1 MNIAQE
7 QSLFSLDLTSFGP
20 ARARLLAWFQETL
33 GRLLSLR
40 ELERI
45 YLRCRPGS
53 PPDQFLDNVLQE
65 MAVSSLNTPADFASI
80 PQQGPAIVVANHPF
94 GGLEG
99 IVLAHHLLRRR
110 PDVKIMANYLLGR
123 IPELR
128 DLFILVDPF
137 NEARS
142 VGNNVGP
149 LREAIRWVEQGGLL
163 AMFPAGEVAHL
174 KVRELKVSD
183 PEWSPVV
190 ARIARKT
197 KAVVVPVHFRGRNSA
212 FFQVAGLIHSRLRT
226 ALLPRELA
234 NKQGRRLE
242 LVVGGAIVPQRHQA
256 KADLAGL
263 TQYFRLRTQVL
274 GRRPP
279 VQQAGPGLRRKP
291 AARVWPQA
299 IAPAPDRELVRLDV
313 ATLPLDQT
321 LLASGDFRVFYA
333 RRRQIPSLMRE
344 IGRQREICFRQVG
357 EGTGRDQDL
366 DRFDDHYLHLCL
378 WNQKEGELAGGYRL
392 GLADQILAR
401 QGVDGLYTSTLFN
414 FHPDFFARMPHALEM
429 GRSFIT
435 EKYQRSYSALLLLW
449 KGIGRFILANPR
461 YRHLFGPVSV
471 SRRYQTFSRQLMID
485 FLETRHPSPF
495 KPLVSPKNPVV
506 IRRRDQALASRLAAQ
521 MADWDELT
529 EVVADVESNRAA
541 PPILFKQYLKLAA
554 RCCAW
559 NLDPDFNNAVD
570 CLLVADL
577 MDADAKTMLRYGGE
591 DWERVFRGHH
601 ALQAQTEARRCA

>member
-1 MNIAQE
+1 MSTAQE
-7 QSLFSLDLTSFGP
+7 QSLFSLDLTAFGP
-20 ARARLLAWFQETL
+20 ARARLLALFEETL

-45 YLRCRPGS
+45 YLRSRPGS
-53 PPDQFLDNVLQE
+53 RPERFLENVLQE
-65 MAVSSLNTPADFASI
+65 MTVSSLVNPNDFESI
-80 PQQGPAIVVANHPF
+80 PAQGPTIVVANHPF

-99 IVLAHHLLRRR
+99 IVLAHHLLTRR

-137 NEARS
+137 NETRA

-174 KVRELKVSD
+174 KVREMQVSD
-183 PEWSPVV
+183 PEWNPVV
-190 ARIARKT
+190 ARIAQKT
-197 KAVVVPVHFRGRNSA
+197 GAAVVPVHFRGRNSA
-212 FFQVAGLIHSRLRT
+212 LFQLAGLIHPRLRT

-234 NKQGRRLE
+234 NKQGESLG
-242 LVVGGAIVPQRHQA
+242 LVVGGAIAPKRYQA
-256 KADLAGL
+256 KEGLADI
-263 TQYFRLRTQVL
+263 TEYFRLRTQVL
-274 GRRPP
+274 GRRPLLMEAKP
-279 VQQAGPGLRRKP
+279 KRRRKSAP
-291 AARVWPQA
+291 RVWPEA
-299 IAPAPDRELVRLDV
+299 IASAPDRELVLLDV
-313 ATLPLDQT
+313 ETLPAAQT
-321 LLASGDFRVFYA
+321 LLVSGDFRVFYA
-333 RRRQIPSLMRE
+333 RRRQIPSLMQE
-344 IGRQREICFRQVG
+344 IGRQREISFRQVG
-357 EGTGRDQDL
+357 EGTGRSQDL

-378 WNQKEGELAGGYRL
+378 WNQKERELAGGYRL
-392 GLADQILAR
+392 GLADQILEN
-401 QGVDGLYTSTLFN
+401 QGLAGLYTSTLFN
-414 FHPDFFARMPHALEM
+414 FHPDFFAQMPHALEM
-429 GRSFIT
+429 GRSFIN

-471 SRRYQTFSRQLMID
+471 SRQYQAFSRQLMID
-485 FLETRHPSPF
+485 FLESHHPSPYRA
-495 KPLVSPKNPVV
+495 LVSPKTPVA
-506 IRRRDQALASRLAAQ
+506 IRRRDHALTGRLASRLT
-521 MADWDELT
+521 DWDEVA

-577 MDADAKTMLRYGGE
+577 MDADTKTMLRYGGE
-591 DWERVFRGHH
+591 DWEKVFRNHH
-601 ALQAQTEARRCA
+601 APEVEAAVQRCA